1 MFENPG
7 EKIRKSSKA
16 LFYLALISSAVVL
29 IIGFVMLSKGDDYHY
44 DGLHFLGKYYESS
57 SDLKVTGWLYILYSL
72 LLVFAS
78 YLSSLLIYGFG
89 EIVEKKQTDSAKEI
103 EPESKPADNKSE
115 LNKDEEMYMLDNLLS
130 YGLITNE
137 EYEEKKK
144 SIFKE

>member
-1 MFENPG
+1 
-7 EKIRKSSKA
+7 
-16 LFYLALISSAVVL
+16 
-29 IIGFVMLSKGDDYHY
+29 MLSKGDDYHY

-89 EIVEKKQTDSAKEI
+89 EIVEKNQTDSPKEI
-103 EPESKPADNKSE
+103 EPESNPADNKSE
-115 LNKDEEMYMLDNLLS
+115 LNKDEEMYMLENLLS